1 MNIVQLKKL
10 SYDEVARCNKCGFCL
25 PSCPTYLVMKSEAY
39 SPRGRNA
46 ITRFAIENKL
56 DLSKDTERSIFTC
69 LGCGACTAVCLSSVQ
84 TKDLIFQN
92 RECQVDEGFYPKVA
106 ERLVKALEENHNI
119 SDDDQEDRA
128 EWQELIKD
136 LPEDALEKKHADI
149 VFFVGCVASFFPMV
163 QKIPA
168 NMAKILQGA
177 GVDFTILGGDEWCC
191 GFPLVGAGMPEKLEE
206 LKEHNLKKVA
216 DVGAKTVVFTCPSCF
231 HTWKY
236 LYDTDVKLMHS
247 SQLIAEL
254 IKDGRI
260 KLNNDINVVATYHD
274 PCDLGRNTGVYE
286 EPREVIQA
294 IPGLKFVELPMNRKF
309 SVCCGGGGNVEM
321 TDPELSAQV
330 AQMKLDSIKAVGA
343 EMVITA
349 CQQCVRTMATRA
361 RRQKIDLAVKDL
373 TEIVVEA
380 MSTLT
385 HTIPVLQE
393 RKHPSL

>member
-10 SYDEVARCNKCGFCL
+10 SYDEVAKCNKCGFCL
-25 PSCPTYLVMKSEAY
+25 PSCPTYLVKKSEAY

-46 ITRFAIENKL
+46 ITRFAIENSL
-56 DLSKDTERSIFTC
+56 ELNADTEKAIFTC
-69 LGCGACTAVCLSSVQ
+69 LGCGACAAVCLSSVQ

-92 RECQVDEGFYPKVA
+92 RECQVDRGFYPKVA
-106 ERLVKALEENHNI
+106 KRLVKTLEESRNI

-128 EWQELIKD
+128 EWLELIKD
-136 LPEDALEKKHADI
+136 LPEDAFEKEHADI
-149 VFFVGCVASFFPMV
+149 LFFVGCVASFFPMV

-168 NMAKILQGA
+168 NMAKILQMA
-177 GVDFTILGGDEWCC
+177 EVDFTILGGDEWCC

-206 LKEHNLKKVA
+206 LKKHNLQKVA
-216 DVGAKTVVFTCPSCF
+216 DVSAKKIVFTCPSCL
-231 HTWKY
+231 HTWKH
-236 LYDTDVKLMHS
+236 LYDTDVELMHA

-254 IKDGRI
+254 IKSGSL
-260 KLNNDINVVATYHD
+260 KLKNDIDVTATYHD

-321 TDPELSAQV
+321 TDPDLSAQV
-330 AQMKLDSIKAVGA
+330 AQMKLDSIKDVGA
-343 EMVITA
+343 EMVITG

-361 RRQKIDLAVKDL
+361 RRQKIDLEVKDL
-373 TEIVVEA
+373 TEVVVEA
-380 MSTLT
+380 MT
-385 HTIPVLQE
+385 
-393 RKHPSL
+393 

>member
-25 PSCPTYLVMKSEAY
+25 PSCPTYLVKKSEAY

-46 ITRFAIENKL
+46 ITRFAIENSL
-56 DLSKDTERSIFTC
+56 ELNADTEEAIFTC
-69 LGCGACTAVCLSSVQ
+69 LGCGACAAVCLSSVQ

-92 RECQVDEGFYPKVA
+92 RECQVDRGFYPKVA
-106 ERLVKALEENHNI
+106 ERLVKTLEDSRNI
-119 SDDDQEDRA
+119 SDDDQDERA

-136 LPEDALEKKHADI
+136 LPEEAFEREHADI
-149 VFFVGCVASFFPMV
+149 LFFVGCVASFFPMV

-168 NMAKILQGA
+168 NMAKILQRA
-177 GVDFTILGGDEWCC
+177 EVDFTVLGGDEWCC

-206 LKEHNLKKVA
+206 LKKHNLQKVA
-216 DVGAKTVVFTCPSCF
+216 DVGAKKIVFTCPSCL
-231 HTWKY
+231 HTWKH
-236 LYDTDVKLMHS
+236 LYDTDVELMHA

-254 IKDGRI
+254 IKSGSL
-260 KLNNDINVVATYHD
+260 KLENDIDVTATYHD

-294 IPGLKFVELPMNRKF
+294 IPGLRFVELPMNRKF

-321 TDPELSAQV
+321 TDPDLSARV
-330 AQMKLDSIKAVGA
+330 AQMKLDSIKDVGA
-343 EMVITA
+343 ETVITG

-361 RRQKIDLAVKDL
+361 RRQKIDLKVKDL
-373 TEIVVEA
+373 TELVVEA
-380 MSTLT
+380 MT
-385 HTIPVLQE
+385 
-393 RKHPSL
+393 

>member
-10 SYDEVARCNKCGFCL
+10 SYDEVAKCNKCGFCL
-25 PSCPTYLVMKSEAY
+25 PSCPTYIIEKKESS

-56 DLSKDTERSIFTC
+56 ELNKDTERSIFTC
-69 LGCGACTAVCLSSVQ
+69 LGCGACTAVCLSGVE
-84 TKDLIFQN
+84 TKNLIFRD
-92 RECQVDEGFYPKVA
+92 RECQVGEGFYPKIA
-106 ERLVKALEENHNI
+106 DRLVKTLEGTHNI
-119 SDDDQEDRA
+119 SDDDNEDRA

-136 LPEDALEKKHADI
+136 LPEDAFEKENAEI

-168 NMAKILQGA
+168 NMAKIMQQAGA
-177 GVDFTILGGDEWCC
+177 DFSILGGDEWCC
-191 GFPLVGAGMPEKLEE
+191 GFPLVGAGMPEKLEA

-216 DVGAKTVVFTCPSCF
+216 DIGAKTVVFTCPSCF
-231 HTWKY
+231 HTWKHQ
-236 LYDTDVKLMHS
+236 YDTNLKLMHS
-247 SQLIAEL
+247 SQLIAGL

-260 KLNNDINVVATYHD
+260 TPKKEINVTATYHD

-294 IPGLKFVELPMNRKF
+294 IPGLKFKELPTNRKF
-309 SVCCGGGGNVEM
+309 AICCGGGGNLEM
-321 TDPELSAQV
+321 TDPELSGEI
-330 AQMKLDSIKAVGA
+330 AQMKLDSIRDIEA

-373 TEIVVEA
+373 TELVVE
-380 MSTLT
+380 S
-385 HTIPVLQE
+385 IGE
-393 RKHPSL
+393 E

>member
-56 DLSKDTERSIFTC
+56 DLSEDTERSIFTC
-69 LGCGACTAVCLSSVQ
+69 LGCGACTTVCLSSVQ

-106 ERLVKALEENHNI
+106 ERLVKTLEESRNI

-136 LPEDALEKKHADI
+136 LPEDAFEKEHADI
-149 VFFVGCVASFFPMV
+149 LFFVGCVASFFPMV

-216 DVGAKTVVFTCPSCF
+216 DVGAGTVVFTCPSCF
-231 HTWKY
+231 HTWKH

-260 KLNNDINVVATYHD
+260 ELKKDINVVATYHD

-321 TDPELSAQV
+321 TDPELSAQI
-330 AQMKLDSIKAVGA
+330 AQGNATHYDSVHLFRT
-343 EMVITA
+343 ITA

-361 RRQKIDLAVKDL
+361 RRQKIDLAVKDI

-380 MSTLT
+380 M
-385 HTIPVLQE
+385 
-393 RKHPSL
+393 